1 LGGLFSKRLVENR
14 QSQGGL
20 DDGVATTQGEVGNG
34 FRQMLPRMG
43 PVPGKSGLKKRVW
56 DEIA

>member
-1 LGGLFSKRLVENR
+1 VENR